1 MERKDKIDTFG
12 AVSLVLFSTL
22 LAFNHVVIKVVNSG
36 LQPVFSAGVR
46 SVGASIILFLAFR
59 FLGRRMKVP
68 KGSWPGIL
76 LISVFFSVEFI
87 FLFVALDLTTVGRT
101 SVIFYSMPV
110 WMAIGAHFWLGEKLT
125 SIKVVGLVLA
135 MLGVA
140 WAILDRPTIGEASL
154 IGDLCA
160 LAGAV
165 LWAGIGLGAG
175 QVQKHRRLARR
186 NSLQHFDTRRLPQS
200 LCTGRTDRA
209 A

>member
-1 MERKDKIDTFG
+1 MERKDKIGTFG

-68 KGSWPGIL
+68 EGSWPGIL

-140 WAILDRPTIGEASL
+140 WAILDRCEFLTQPEMCTNRHPNRHGIENH
-154 IGDLCA
+154 
-160 LAGAV
+160 AGSSD
-165 LWAGIGLGAG
+165 
-175 QVQKHRRLARR
+175 RRQIQRDEQEDELNRKENR
-186 NSLQHFDTRRLPQS
+186 DQ
-200 LCTGRTDRA
+200 
-209 A
+209 